1 MLGRWNFLLS
11 ILDPHFQGR
20 CGMLVSGSLG
30 LWGVTV
36 SAFPRWEAFSEVD
49 HVTGTFWWKKSWT
62 TWDVPLKGLYT
73 LTLCTTVFFSGLM
86 NHQRYVFFFHAAG
99 RYRPHQNSY
108 FNEPHDSEEYE
119 ALLAIFGG
127 TRTGKPNTRI
137 RVHDDVR
144 WHHNT
149 CLTIGNSLWVS
160 LNRRTLMSC
169 TYEWRNIYIYIHH
182 ILSCI
187 LIHLFLLYIISTC
200 NPKDPYSFLF
210 GKTRCLFMFSKFKT
224 RLDPRM
230 AGKYFRGLLE
240 VESVGRCPPSRN
252 RSHLLVMERPETHLP
267 N

>member
-169 TYEWRNIYIYIHH
+169 TYEWRNIYIYTPYFIMYTYTSLFTVHH
-182 ILSCI
+182 IDLQ
-187 LIHLFLLYIISTC
+187 
-200 NPKDPYSFLF
+200 PKGSI
-210 GKTRCLFMFSKFKT
+210 
-224 RLDPRM
+224 
-230 AGKYFRGLLE
+230 
-240 VESVGRCPPSRN
+240 
-252 RSHLLVMERPETHLP
+252 
-267 N
+267 

>member
-1 MLGRWNFLLS
+1 MLGRWNFLLG

-73 LTLCTTVFFSGLM
+73 LTLCTTTVFFLDLWTINCM
-86 NHQRYVFFFHAAG
+86 
-99 RYRPHQNSY
+99 Y
-108 FNEPHDSEEYE
+108 FCSM
-119 ALLAIFGG
+119 LLGG
-127 TRTGKPNTRI
+127 TVPIRIPTLMSLMTVKSMRPCWRSLEEPERENQINTRI

-144 WHHNT
+144 WHHST
-149 CLTIGNSLWVS
+149 CLIIGNSLWVS

-169 TYEWRNIYIYIHH
+169 TYKWRYIHIYH

-200 NPKDPYSFLF
+200 NPKDPYFCLERPVVCLCFQSSRPVW
-210 GKTRCLFMFSKFKT
+210 TRGWTRKF
-224 RLDPRM
+224 RC
-230 AGKYFRGLLE
+230 LLE
-240 VESVGRCPPSRN
+240 VESVGRCPRTPGTD
-252 RSHLLVMERPETHLP
+252 HIFLVMERPETHLP